1 MSASVHTAKTEQ
13 ETAAPTIG
21 RRFRNYLGGR
31 RGWMVL
37 ALVIVSAALYLN
49 WGWLA
54 AIGVAPVLLALAPC
68 AAMCA
73 LGLCMSK
80 SGGKSCSKSS
90 SNETPATNNER
101 YAGRGSPQVNAGC
114 RPNNLN

>member
-1 MSASVHTAKTEQ
+1 MNASVDTAKTEQ
-13 ETAAPTIG
+13 EITASTI
-21 RRFRNYLGGR
+21 RNRLRNYLGGR
-31 RGWMVL
+31 RGWILL
-37 ALVIVSAALYLN
+37 ALAVLGVALYLN

-54 AIGVAPVLLALAPC
+54 AVGVAPLLLAIAPC

-90 SNETPATNNER
+90 SDETPA
-101 YAGRGSPQVNAGC
+101 AKNATPAAV
-114 RPNNLN
+114 RPE

>member
-1 MSASVHTAKTEQ
+1 MNGSLDARKDEQ
-13 ETAAPTIG
+13 EIAPPSIG
-21 RRFRNYLGGR
+21 NRLRNKLRGR
-31 RGWMVL
+31 RGWVLL
-37 ALVIVSAALYLN
+37 ALVVVGAALVLN

-54 AIGVAPVLLALAPC
+54 AIGVAPLLLVLAPC

-90 SNETPATNNER
+90 SDAKQAGKNAT
-101 YAGRGSPQVNAGC
+101 ATAV
-114 RPNNLN
+114 RPK